1 MRHALTKRFFSRE
14 RLIALVVSLTL
25 GITAFI
31 IGLRW
36 IERTIAFHPE
46 PYRPGQPWLKP
57 SGAIDVWFTTAD
69 GQRLHG
75 WFFSAAS
82 KPSTA
87 TVIYFH
93 GNGGNINNVGWI
105 GERLSTRGFDSLI
118 FDYRGYGRSEGEL
131 KDEQGLY
138 ADADAAYQYLVKERG
153 VLATRIVLY
162 GQSLGTAAAADL
174 AMRNKCG
181 ALILESGPS
190 SASNMAR
197 TALPWLPTQLH
208 FLAKNR
214 FDSALKLASVECPVL
229 ITHGDPDETIPTENS
244 RILFEAARE
253 PKKLIVF
260 PGAGHNVFGS
270 GGDKYL
276 DTVALFITDSL
287 KN

>member
-1 MRHALTKRFFSRE
+1 MRPA
-14 RLIALVVSLTL
+14 
-25 GITAFI
+25 
-31 IGLRW
+31 
-36 IERTIAFHPE
+36 
-46 PYRPGQPWLKP
+46 
-57 SGAIDVWFTTAD
+57 GAADVWLMTAD

-75 WFFSAAS
+75 WFFPAAS
-82 KPSTA
+82 NPSTA

-118 FDYRGYGRSEGEL
+118 FDYRGYGRSEGDL

-138 ADADAAYQYLVKERG
+138 ADANAAYEYLVKERG
-153 VLATRIVLY
+153 VLPHRIVLY
-162 GQSLGTAAAADL
+162 GQSLGTAAAAAL

-181 ALILESGPS
+181 AVILESGPS
-190 SASNMAR
+190 SASNVAR

-208 FLAKNR
+208 FLARNR
-214 FDSALKLASVECPVL
+214 FDSAHKLASVQCPVL
-229 ITHGDPDETIPTENS
+229 ITHGDPDGTIPTENS

-253 PKKLIVF
+253 PKKLILF
-260 PGAGHNVFGS
+260 PGADHNVFGS

-276 DTVALFITDSL
+276 DTVTLFITDSL